1 MEKHQESREP
11 QELEGLEPQAGNNPA
26 KLPAEHQASPSER
39 RDLLPES
46 ELDRDL
52 VFHYSREHR
61 LARAPQSVRDLYDA
75 SPASKLGVVKAL
87 TGGTRSGIFLL
98 VTIVVVCLFLAV
110 LSRGLRESGGTKLGG
125 NALTISALKFPS
137 RVAEGLTDGGG
148 SGVFAS
154 VDAVTYIAVTKKAGS
169 GKVYTG
175 PVDIA
180 VSIYQ
185 KEGASE
191 MPIATHKVF
200 FTLEPEED
208 FRFSVPF
215 GGQELLMVFRAEEEL
230 VTLRVKPE

>member
-1 MEKHQESREP
+1 MEKPREP
-11 QELEGLEPQAGNNPA
+11 EGLEPKAGDPAEHPA
-26 KLPAEHQASPSER
+26 KLPAEHPAKLS
-39 RDLLPES
+39 ES

-52 VFHYSREHR
+52 VFHYSRDHR
-61 LARAPQSVRDLYDA
+61 LARAPQSVRDLYDT
-75 SPASKLGVVKAL
+75 SPASKPGVVKAL

-98 VTIVVVCLFLAV
+98 VTIVIVCVFLAV
-110 LSRGLRESGGTKLGG
+110 LSRGLRETGGTKLGG
-125 NALTISALKFPS
+125 NTLAVSALKFPS
-137 RVAEGLTDGGG
+137 QTDAAGGAAG
-148 SGVFAS
+148 KA
-154 VDAVTYIAVTKKAGS
+154 AVTYIAVAKKAGS

-185 KEGASE
+185 KEGAAE
-191 MPIATHKVF
+191 MPIAARKVF

-215 GGQELLMVFRAEEEL
+215 EGRELLMVFRAEEEL